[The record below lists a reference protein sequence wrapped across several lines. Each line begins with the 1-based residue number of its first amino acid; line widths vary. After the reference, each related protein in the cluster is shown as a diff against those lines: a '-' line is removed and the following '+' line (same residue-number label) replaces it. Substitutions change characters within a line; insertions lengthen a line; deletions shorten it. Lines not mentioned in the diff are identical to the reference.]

1 MNFAFTEQQ
10 DAIRESVAKL
20 SADMLAPRY
29 RKREEEA
36 LIEREIVEMLGEMGC
51 LGGELPE
58 EYGGS
63 GLDCVT
69 SGVIIEEI
77 ARGDF
82 NVGYLPL
89 LASLNGQIIAQHARP
104 ELAREW
110 LAGITSGK
118 KICCIALTEP
128 HGGSDAANLKLKATR
143 DGDHFVLNG
152 EKTSISMADQ
162 ADVAVVFA
170 RTGTQEQRASG
181 ISAFLV
187 PMDLPGITTSRF
199 EDSGQRAIGRGS
211 IFFDNVAV
219 PADHMLGAEGQGF
232 KQVMQ
237 GFDYSRALIG
247 LQCLAVAQQSLDET
261 WQWLTEREAFG
272 QPLAAFQGLTHPLAE
287 YQTYVQAARLQ
298 CYYALWLKDNGR
310 PHTTEAAMTKW
321 WGPKLAFD
329 VIKQCLLAHGHTGY
343 GEDLPFAQR
352 LRDVMGLQIGDGT
365 AQIMKNII
373 ARQSVPR

>member
-10 DAIRESVAKL
+10 NAIRESVARF
-20 SADMLAPRY
+20 SSEVLAPGY
-29 RKREEEA
+29 RQRDRDGR
-36 LIEREIVEMLGEMGC
+36 IERATIAQLGDMGL

-58 EYGGS
+58 AYGGS

-69 SGVIIEEI
+69 AGIIIEEL

-82 NVGYLPL
+82 NVGYIPL
-89 LASLNGQIIAQHARP
+89 LASLNGQIIAQHAEP
-104 ELAREW
+104 ELARYW
-110 LAGITSGK
+110 LGEITAGRK
-118 KICCIALTEP
+118 VVCIALTEP
-128 HGGSDAANLKLKATR
+128 SGGSDAASLRLKAER
-143 DGDHFVLNG
+143 RGDAYVLNG

-170 RTGTQEQRASG
+170 RTGTAEQRASG

-187 PMDLPGITTSRF
+187 PMDLPGISTTRF
-199 EDSGQRAIGRGS
+199 EDAGERAIGRGS
-211 IFFDNVAV
+211 IFFDNVEV
-219 PADHMLGAEGQGF
+219 PLSHRMGEEGKGF

-247 LQCLAVAQQSLDET
+247 LQCLALAQQSLDET
-261 WQWLTEREAFG
+261 WQWLTERQAFG
-272 QPLAAFQGLTHPLAE
+272 QALSAFQGLTHPLAE
-287 YQTYVQAARLQ
+287 LQTYVHAARLQ
-298 CYYALWLKDNGR
+298 CYYSLWLKDNNL
-310 PHTTEAAMTKW
+310 PHNAEAAMNKW

-329 VIKQCLLAHGHTGY
+329 VVKQCLLAHGHTGY

-352 LRDVMGLQIGDGT
+352 LRDVLGLQIGDGT

-373 ARQSVPR
+373 ARELTPK

>member
-1 MNFAFTEQQ
+1 MNFAFNEEQN
-10 DAIRESVAKL
+10 AIREVVARF
-20 SADMLAPRY
+20 SAEVLAPGY
-29 RKREEEA
+29 RKRDQEGV
-36 LIEREIVEMLGEMGC
+36 IERDVIRQLGEMGL

-58 EYGGS
+58 EFGGS
-63 GLDCVT
+63 GMDCVT
-69 SGVIIEEI
+69 SGLIIEEI

-82 NVGYLPL
+82 NVGYIPL
-89 LASLNGQIIAQHARP
+89 LTSLNGQIIASHAAP

-110 LAGITSGK
+110 LHGMTTGQKVA
-118 KICCIALTEP
+118 CIALTEP
-128 HGGSDAANLKLKATR
+128 HGGSDAANLRLKAER
-143 DGDHFVLNG
+143 KGDVYVLNG

-170 RTGTQEQRASG
+170 RTGTVEQRASG

-187 PMDLPGITTSRF
+187 PMASPGITTTRF
-199 EDSGQRAIGRGS
+199 EDNGQRAIGRGS
-211 IFFDNVAV
+211 IFFDNVEV
-219 PADHMLGAEGQGF
+219 PASHRMGDEGKGF

-261 WQWLTEREAFG
+261 WQWLTERTAFG
-272 QPLAAFQGLTHPLAE
+272 QNLAAFQGLTHPLAE
-287 YQTYVQAARLQ
+287 YQTYVHAARMQ
-298 CYYALWLKDNGR
+298 CYHALWLKDNNL
-310 PHTTEAAMTKW
+310 PHNAEAAMNKW

-329 VIKQCLLAHGHTGY
+329 VVKQCLLAHGHTGW

-352 LRDVMGLQIGDGT
+352 LRDVLGLQIGDGT

-373 ARQSVPR
+373 AREYLPK

>member
-1 MNFAFTEQQ
+1 MNFAFNEHQN
-10 DAIRESVAKL
+10 AIRESVARF
-20 SADMLAPRY
+20 SAEVLAPGY
-29 RKREEEA
+29 KKRDQAGE
-36 LIEREIVEMLGEMGC
+36 IERSVIEQMGQMGL

-69 SGVIIEEI
+69 AGLIIEEI
-77 ARGDF
+77 SRGDF
-82 NVGYLPL
+82 NVGYIPL
-89 LASLNGQIIAQHARP
+89 LTSLNGQIIAQHAAP

-110 LAGITSGK
+110 LHEITAGR
-118 KICCIALTEP
+118 KIVCIALTEP
-128 HGGSDAANLKLKATR
+128 SGGSDAASLRLKAER
-143 DGDHFVLNG
+143 KGDVYVLNG

-170 RTGTQEQRASG
+170 RTGTPEQRASG

-187 PMDLPGITTSRF
+187 PMNLPGISTTRF
-199 EDSGQRAIGRGS
+199 DDAGERAIGRGS
-211 IFFDNVAV
+211 IFFDNVEV
-219 PADHMLGAEGQGF
+219 PVSHRLGEDGKGF

-247 LQCLAVAQQSLDET
+247 LQCLALAQQSLDET
-261 WQWLTEREAFG
+261 WAWLTERQAFG

-287 YQTYVQAARLQ
+287 LQTYVHAARLQ
-298 CYYALWLKDNGR
+298 CYHSLWLKDNGL
-310 PHTTEAAMTKW
+310 PHNAEAAMNKW
-321 WGPKLAFD
+321 WAPKLAFD
-329 VIKQCLLAHGHTGY
+329 VVKQCLLAHGHTGY

-352 LRDVMGLQIGDGT
+352 LRDVLGLQIGDGT

-373 ARQSVPR
+373 ARELTPK

>member
-10 DAIRESVAKL
+10 QAIRESVARL
-20 SADMLAPRY
+20 AVEALAPRY
-29 RKREEEA
+29 RAREQEA
-36 LIEREIVEMLGEMGC
+36 RIEREIITQLGEMGC
-51 LGGELPE
+51 LGSELPE
-58 EYGGS
+58 AFGGS

-69 SGVIIEEI
+69 SGIIVEEI

-82 NVGYLPL
+82 NVAYLPL
-89 LASLNGQIIAQHARP
+89 LASLNGQIIARYARP
-104 ELAREW
+104 ELAQEW
-110 LAGITSGK
+110 LAGITAGRK
-118 KICCIALTEP
+118 VCCIALTEP
-128 HGGSDAANLKLKATR
+128 HGGSDAANLKLRATR
-143 DGDHFVLNG
+143 DGECFVLNG

-170 RTGTQEQRASG
+170 RTGTQAQRANG

-187 PMDLPGITTSRF
+187 PMDSPGISTSRF
-199 EDSGQRAIGRGS
+199 EDSAQRAIGRGS

-219 PADHMLGAEGQGF
+219 PADHMLGDEGQGF

-272 QPLAAFQGLTHPLAE
+272 QKLAAFQGLSHPLAE

-298 CYYALWLKDNGR
+298 CYYALWLKDSEL
-310 PHTTEAAMTKW
+310 PHTSEAAMNKW

-329 VIKQCLLAHGHTGY
+329 AIKQCMLAHGHTGW
-343 GEDLPFAQR
+343 GEDMPFSQR
-352 LRDVMGLQIGDGT
+352 MRDVLGLQIGDGT

-373 ARQSVPR
+373 ARQALPR

>member
-1 MNFAFTEQQ
+1 MDFAFTEQQ
-10 DAIRESVAKL
+10 QAIRESVARL
-20 SADMLAPRY
+20 AADVLAPRY
-29 RKREEEA
+29 RQREQEGR
-36 LIEREIVEMLGEMGC
+36 IERAVIRQLGELGC

-58 EYGGS
+58 EFGGS

-69 SGVIIEEI
+69 AGIIIEEI

-89 LASLNGQIIAQHARP
+89 LASLNGQIIASHAEP
-104 ELAREW
+104 ALAKEW
-110 LAGITSGK
+110 LSEITAGR
-118 KICCIALTEP
+118 KIVCIALTEP
-128 HGGSDAANLKLKATR
+128 HGGSDAASLRLKAER
-143 DGDHFVLNG
+143 QGDVYLLNG

-170 RTGTQEQRASG
+170 RTGTPEQRAAG

-187 PMDLPGITTSRF
+187 PMDLPGISTTRF

-219 PADHMLGAEGQGF
+219 PASHRLGEEGKGF
-232 KQVMQ
+232 RQVMQ

-261 WQWLTEREAFG
+261 WQWLTERQAFG

-298 CYYALWLKDNGR
+298 CFYALWLKDNKL
-310 PHTTEAAMTKW
+310 PHNAEAAMNKW

-329 VIKQCLLAHGHTGY
+329 VVKQCLLAHGHTGY
-343 GEDLPFAQR
+343 GEDLPLAQR
-352 LRDVMGLQIGDGT
+352 LRDVLGLQIGDGT

-373 ARQSVPR
+373 ARESIPK

>member
-1 MNFAFTEQQ
+1 MNFSFTEQQ
-10 DAIRESVAKL
+10 NAIRESVAKL
-20 SADMLAPRY
+20 SADILAPRY
-29 RKREEEA
+29 RQRETDA
-36 LIEREIVEMLGEMGC
+36 VIERDVLKTLGEMGC

-63 GLDCVT
+63 GFDCIT
-69 SGVIIEEI
+69 SGIIIEEL

-82 NVGYLPL
+82 NVAYLPL
-89 LASLNGQIIAQHARP
+89 LASLNGQIIARYAHP

-110 LAGITSGK
+110 LGGMTSGS
-118 KICCIALTEP
+118 KIACIALTEP

-143 DGDHFVLNG
+143 DGEQFILNG

-187 PMDLPGITTSRF
+187 PMDSPGISTSRF

-219 PADHMLGAEGQGF
+219 PADHMLGDEGLGF

-261 WQWLTEREAFG
+261 WQWLTERQAFG

-298 CYYALWLKDNGR
+298 CYQALWLKDNNL
-310 PHTTEAAMTKW
+310 PHTAEAAMCKW

-329 VIKQCLLAHGHTGY
+329 VVHQCLLAHGHTGY
-343 GEDLPFAQR
+343 GEDLPYAQR

-373 ARQSVPR
+373 ARQVVPR

>member
-10 DAIRESVAKL
+10 QAIRESVARL
-20 SADMLAPRY
+20 AADALAPRY
-29 RKREEEA
+29 RAREQEA
-36 LIEREIVEMLGEMGC
+36 CIERELIAQLGEIGC

-69 SGVIIEEI
+69 SGIIVEEI
-77 ARGDF
+77 SRGDF

-89 LASLNGQIIAQHARP
+89 LASLNGQIIARYARP
-104 ELAREW
+104 ELAQEW
-110 LAGITSGK
+110 LTGITTGRK
-118 KICCIALTEP
+118 VCCIALTEP

-143 DGDHFVLNG
+143 DGKRFLLNG

-170 RTGTQEQRASG
+170 RTGTQEQRANG

-187 PMDLPGITTSRF
+187 PMDSPGISTSRF

-211 IFFDNVAV
+211 IFFDNVPV
-219 PADHMLGAEGQGF
+219 PADHMLGDEGQGF

-272 QPLAAFQGLTHPLAE
+272 KKLAAFQGLTHPLAE

-298 CYYALWLKDNGR
+298 CYYALWLKDQNL
-310 PHTTEAAMTKW
+310 PHTSEAAMNKW

-329 VIKQCLLAHGHTGY
+329 VIKQCMLAHGHTGW
-343 GEDLPFAQR
+343 GEDMPFSQR
-352 LRDVMGLQIGDGT
+352 MRDVLGLQIGDGT

-373 ARQSVPR
+373 ARQAVPR